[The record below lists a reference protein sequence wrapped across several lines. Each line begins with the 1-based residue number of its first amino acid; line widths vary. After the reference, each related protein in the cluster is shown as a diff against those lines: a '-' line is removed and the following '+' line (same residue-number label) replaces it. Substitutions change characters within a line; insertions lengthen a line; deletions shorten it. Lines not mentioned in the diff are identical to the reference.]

1 MLFHTVLIASCLAG
15 SAAAQQRGDLETE
28 VAIRVLDLQG
38 RWTEGRLRSADATR
52 WTIIEA
58 TSDAERTLEADQ
70 IAAFISDRIRPGMT
84 RFVDPAMDAPSPIAF
99 GMLELANGQRLPGS
113 FRSTSE
119 GMFWDHR
126 WIGSI
131 PIATEDIASIR
142 LRGARTPARR
152 ADGDTI
158 LFINGDQSVGFIES
172 LGNDVVFEPS
182 DADPKAPADGTG
194 AAAEPA
200 TGSAAGDAAAGGRR
214 ISIDRLAAI
223 AFAQTDTPGLAG
235 MRLWVVDGSLVGGSA
250 LTFDSKD
257 GWGFTLTDPVLSKV
271 RAGRTTD
278 NAAANPIAG
287 LFAHDGLQPL
297 ALLGKPS
304 VSLPNGQFRFG
315 LSDAVR
321 IAPADRALL
330 GLAAIELTGPI
341 IARFTVPST
350 HATTTERKPG
360 PIIFSC
366 ELSLRQPAPIDAR
379 VDVEVAFGGARSER
393 ITLDSSSRRVPVVLS
408 TEFDPSSS
416 TARELV
422 ITITDGGNGIAGDVL
437 MLERACLLHAGRMRS
452 FESSR

>member
-1 MLFHTVLIASCLAG
+1 MLTSTVLIASCLAA
-15 SAAAQQRGDLETE
+15 SAAAQQKGDLETE
-28 VAIRVLDLQG
+28 VAIRILDLQG
-38 RWTEGRLRSADATR
+38 RWTEGRLRSANATQ

-58 TSDAERTLEADQ
+58 SSESERTLMTDR

-84 RFVDPAMDAPSPIAF
+84 RFIDPAMDAPSPIAF
-99 GMLELANGQRLPGS
+99 GLLELANGQRLPGS

-131 PIATEDIASIR
+131 PIATEEIASIR

-152 ADGDTI
+152 TDGDTI
-158 LFINGDQSVGFIES
+158 LFTNGDQGVGFIES
-172 LGNDVVFEPS
+172 LGNDVLFEPS
-182 DADPKAPADGTG
+182 EADPQAPSDGTG
-194 AAAEPA
+194 AAADPSGGVA
-200 TGSAAGDAAAGGRR
+200 TTDAVAGGRK

-223 AFAQTDTPGLAG
+223 AFAQTDSPTLAG

-271 RAGRTTD
+271 RANRTTD

-287 LFAHDGLQPL
+287 LFAHDGLQPV
-297 ALLGKPS
+297 ALLGKPA
-304 VSLPNGQFRFG
+304 VSLPSGQFRFG

-321 IAPADRALL
+321 VAPADRALL

-341 IARFTVPST
+341 VARFTVPPST
-350 HATTTERKPG
+350 TSGEKISPT
-360 PIIFSC
+360 IFSC

-379 VDVEVAFGGARSER
+379 VDVEITLGGARSER

-408 TEFDPSSS
+408 ADLDPASSS
-416 TARELV
+416 GRELV
-422 ITITDGGNGIAGDVL
+422 ITVTDGGNGIAGDVVV
-437 MLERACLLHAGRMRS
+437 LERACLLHPGRTRP
-452 FESSR
+452 FEAPR